1 MWQLSTQRQASHSQ
15 EVLGRPVSGGVG
27 EECGKSLQS
36 HHSLAQAQRRGQPC
50 TTERPKAEERRTANL
65 PNQTGKLPVQEPPV
79 RVRDAVAQA
88 IGGMSGRT
96 YEKAKSVVAAARATV
111 YNPAATGPSAR

>member
-1 MWQLSTQRQASHSQ
+1 MWRGARTDLQPTGNFPAGLPDA
-15 EVLGRPVSGGVG
+15 GRTRDAV
-27 EECGKSLQS
+27 
-36 HHSLAQAQRRGQPC
+36 AQAIGERIEAI
-50 TTERPKAEERRTANL
+50 ERPKAEERRTANL

-96 YEKAKSVVAAARATV
+96 SEQALW
-111 YNPAATGPSAR
+111 